1 MLSVKCLLQEE
12 VTTVKRAAQQH
23 WPAQTATPASE
34 AQLAAAGNVKPHA
47 TAPGSAQP
55 AEVPLVVHVEPLP
68 TPAVMP
74 PPLTACST
82 PSPVLSQLSHSDDL
96 LDSLGADSPGQ
107 PSSMQSTPAASPAK
121 PADCVGAVTD
131 RLRPG
136 LSPATALAML
146 PRAPPSCLQRSA
158 PLLTSP
164 LTGQETAAAAS
175 SAQTPIPALQGVG
188 MAVLLSPQLH
198 ATPGSG
204 SGCGVLPARRSASGP
219 RASARPCPIPRRRTV
234 SPGRPLDFDAVADAP
249 KGGHGRSRADVSNG
263 AAARLANISVL
274 QTAWQ
279 DPGPTPQA
287 SAALPVA
294 MPLQPQVLAFQPGS
308 KPSQRAGLSPLL
320 AASLAEEAAAAS
332 QVWAWTLPA
341 AVNCRLNVL

>member
-1 MLSVKCLLQEE
+1 
-12 VTTVKRAAQQH
+12 VTLAKQAPQQQ
-23 WPAQTATPASE
+23 WPAQVAAGK
-34 AQLAAAGNVKPHA
+34 AQLAAAGNTKPHA

-55 AEVPLVVHVEPLP
+55 AEVPLVVHMEPLP
-68 TPAVMP
+68 TPVVMP
-74 PPLTACST
+74 PLLTACST

-107 PSSMQSTPAASPAK
+107 PSSAQSTPVASPAK
-121 PADCVGAVTD
+121 PADCVGPPAD
-131 RLRPG
+131 PLRPG
-136 LSPATALAML
+136 LAPATALTML
-146 PRAPPSCLQRSA
+146 PRAPTACLQQSA

-164 LTGQETAAAAS
+164 LTGQGAAAAAS
-175 SAQTPIPALQGVG
+175 PAQTPSPALQGVG

-204 SGCGVLPARRSASGP
+204 SGCGLLPARRPASGP

-249 KGGHGRSRADVSNG
+249 KGGNGCSRANVSNG
-263 AAARLANISVL
+263 TAAHIANISMV

-279 DPGPTPQA
+279 DPRLTSQTDA
-287 SAALPVA
+287 VLPAA

-332 QVWAWTLPA
+332 QVCQGHGVCGVT
-341 AVNCRLNVL
+341 CCCCCCC